1 MRTITIHTSINDCAI
16 DQRTTHPCHSIRRA
30 TYNALMK
37 RGSHTSSMNRLIGQL
52 SRLPGIGKRSA
63 ERLAFHLLKQ
73 SSRDVLELSRAI
85 ADLKKHTKQCSIC
98 FNLTDV
104 DPCPICTD
112 PQRDRG
118 LVLVVEQPSDVLSM
132 ESTGLYQGVY
142 HVLLGRLSPLDG
154 IGPGDLTIGAL
165 LERVRRGNAG
175 RGEAAVSSGA
185 SAEGEADAQAM
196 DGAKP
201 QAAIHEVII
210 GTNANIES
218 DGTAL
223 HLMQELGTLQ
233 VKVSRLARGLPYGQ
247 NVEMVSK
254 AVLADAIQGR
264 QAVQ

>member
-1 MRTITIHTSINDCAI
+1 MPVMRGEDIARIAPSALRLAPAH
-16 DQRTTHPCHSIRRA
+16 RRA
-30 TYNALMK
+30 TYNGAMK

-73 SSRDVLELSRAI
+73 PTRDVLELSRAV
-85 ADLKKHTKQCSIC
+85 ADLKKHTKQCSVC

-165 LERVRRGNAG
+165 LERVRRGSIQG
-175 RGEAAVSSGA
+175 GTDDGA
-185 SAEGEADAQAM
+185 DRDATG
-196 DGAKP
+196 DSDSRAKP
-201 QAAIHEVII
+201 QAAAIHEVII